1 MKNLLSHLGSAIM
14 SFIIAGMGVFIAGFF
29 AIIGALHLASIGE
42 DDKKEKSSEE
52 ESED

>member
-14 SFIIAGMGVFIAGFF
+14 SFIMAGLGVFIAVFY
-29 AIIGALHLASIGE
+29 AVIGVLHLASIGE

>member
-14 SFIIAGMGVFIAGFF
+14 CFIVAGFGVFIAVFH
-29 AIIGALHLASIGE
+29 AIIGALHLASIGA

>member
-1 MKNLLSHLGSAIM
+1 MKNLLSHLGLAILN
-14 SFIIAGMGVFIAGFF
+14 FIMAGLGVFIAVSS
-29 AIIGALHLASIGE
+29 AIIGGLHLASIGA

>member
-14 SFIIAGMGVFIAGFF
+14 CFIMAGLSVFF
-29 AIIGALHLASIGE
+29 AIVYAVIGGLHLASIGA